1 MLICP
6 KVIIVDLQEFYFD
19 PPPDTIQLTPP
30 PPAPV
35 PHRQSMNE
43 AQITSPLKQE
53 TDIHTAL
60 KDIRTSLQKSKAMNA
75 DNSPTAVY
83 TSNSA
88 MVHNIPSYYERTPAI
103 PEKVESP
110 AMSLSPVWIPR

>member
-1 MLICP
+1 MCQI
-6 KVIIVDLQEFYFD
+6 KFISA
-19 PPPDTIQLTPP
+19 DTIQLTPP

-35 PHRQSMNE
+35 PHRQSMND

-60 KDIRTSLQKSKAMNA
+60 KDIRTSLQKSKAMNV

-83 TSNSA
+83 TSNSN
-88 MVHNIPSYYERTPAI
+88 MVHNIPSYYERTPVI